1 MDLQKYNK
9 IMKETGGKPELE
21 TRCML
26 QGNERRQ
33 QAAVTNRGHLIPCCW
48 VDQTDELKHPTMQKM
63 LAVSK
68 IDKVKSIDEI
78 LLSEPWQKFARDLA
92 ERNYKEIMPVCVTHC
107 IKRSDDKDKLKGEE
121 YHIKGKKLDI
131 TNPNKNNGE
140 ANYRKTWEYK
150 EKQ

>member
-1 MDLQKYNK
+1 MSQYNK
-9 IMKETGGKPELE
+9 IMKDTGGKPELE
-21 TRCML
+21 PRCMI

-48 VDQTDELKHPTMQKM
+48 IDQTEELKHPTMQKI

-68 IDKVKSIDEI
+68 ISEVESIDEI
-78 LLSEPWQKFARDLA
+78 LLSEPWQKFAKDLA
-92 ERNYKEIMPVCVTHC
+92 ENNFKEIMPVCVTHC
-107 IKRSDDKDKLKGEE
+107 IKRYDKDKLKDEE
-121 YHIKGKKLDI
+121 YHIKGKKMDI

-150 EKQ
+150 EKI

>member
-21 TRCML
+21 PRCML

-48 VDQTDELKHPTMQKM
+48 IDQTDELKHPTMQKM

-68 IDKVKSIDEI
+68 IDEVESIDEI
-78 LLSEPWQKFARDLA
+78 LLSEPWQKFAKDLA

-107 IKRSDDKDKLKGEE
+107 RKWSGGKDKQKVEE
-121 YHIKGKKLDI
+121 YHHKGKSWEI
-131 TNPNKNNGE
+131 ANPNENNGE
-140 ANYRKTWEYK
+140 TNAYKTYKLK
-150 EKQ
+150 EKK

>member
-1 MDLQKYNK
+1 MSPEKYNE

-21 TRCML
+21 PRCMI

-48 VDQTDELKHPTMQKM
+48 CDQTDELEHPTMKKM

-68 IDKVKSIDEI
+68 INEVESIDQI
-78 LLSEPWQKFARDLA
+78 LLSEPWQKFAKDLA

-107 IKRSDDKDKLKGEE
+107 LKRTGGKDKLKDEV
-121 YHIKGKKLDI
+121 YHFKGKELDI
-131 TNPNKNNGE
+131 TKRYNEKMI
-140 ANYRKTWEYK
+140 KTI
-150 EKQ
+150 

>member
-1 MDLQKYNK
+1 MSQYNK
-9 IMKETGGKPELE
+9 IMKDTGGKPELE
-21 TRCML
+21 PRCMI

-48 VDQTDELKHPTMQKM
+48 IDQTEELKHPTMQKI

-68 IDKVKSIDEI
+68 ISEVESIDEI
-78 LLSEPWQKFARDLA
+78 LLSEPWQKFAKDLA
-92 ERNYKEIMPVCVTHC
+92 ENNFKEIMPVCVTHC
-107 IKRSDDKDKLKGEE
+107 IKRYDKNKLKDEE
-121 YHIKGKKLDI
+121 YHIKGKKMDI

-150 EKQ
+150 EKI